1 MKTYK
6 FKLLLIATYFIV
18 NGLSE
23 KILCMEGWQN
33 PMERPQN
40 TNNLIMYSNQ
50 EINNRLEAIRTK
62 IEASPQLSNYSWSR
76 TEIPERTN
84 GIFYADFFNIG
95 GVNRFPIC
103 HASDVGIVALRSEL
117 TNGRCKF
124 NIPSN
129 SNFVSLGFSYYGFSR
144 YDFVQGVEEGVW
156 F

>member
-1 MKTYK
+1 MKNYK
-6 FKLLLIATYFIV
+6 IKFLLIAMYFIV

-62 IEASPQLSNYSWSR
+62 IEQNHQLSNYSWSIR
-76 TEIPERTN
+76 EIPERTN

-103 HASDVGIVALRSEL
+103 HASDQGIAALRLEL
-117 TNGRCKF
+117 INGRCRL

-129 SNFVSLGFSYYGFSR
+129 SNFVSLGFSYYGFNH
-144 YDFVQGVEEGVW
+144 YDFIQGVEEGDW